1 MRPAPPRSTG
11 LAARTAAFGRLGAA
25 AAAAAGLIGPA
36 WASSGEGNAGEWVL
50 IALGASLIGALAG
63 VATTVALQAGR
74 PSREQAALRRALASC
89 SDWWWRTDEA
99 LRVVHAEAGRR
110 DAPGID
116 LPALRGRPPWQLD
129 PKARA
134 AAPQELAEAIGRR
147 LPFYAF
153 ELPLPS
159 VERPQR
165 VLHLSGA
172 PLFSGS
178 GRFAGY
184 AGVARLLGDGTAGGG
199 ADASMQDRI
208 RELEAEGSR
217 RAQRHEQA
225 VRELDSFAHSVSHDL
240 RAPLRVIDGFAQ
252 IVLEDYGDKL
262 DALGLEHLK
271 RIVAAG
277 ARMNSM
283 IDTLLSM
290 SRMTA
295 RELNCERVDLSQTAL
310 QLVEELHSE
319 DPGRNVEF
327 VVAPGLA
334 AQGDPTLLR
343 LVLQNLLANAFK
355 FSSRT
360 PAARIEF
367 GRQADSSQA
376 FFVRDNGAG
385 FDMRFAERLFG
396 VFQRLHSQS
405 EFPGT
410 GVGLATVQ
418 RIVRRHSGRIWAESA
433 PGRGATFYFTLW
445 ENGTPN

>member
-1 MRPAPPRSTG
+1 VVI
-11 LAARTAAFGRLGAA
+11 GRLGAA
-25 AAAAAGLIGPA
+25 AAASLSATA
-36 WASSGEGNAGEWVL
+36 WAASGEGSASGWVL
-50 IALGASLIGALAG
+50 IALAASLIGALAG

-74 PSREQAALRRALASC
+74 PSREQAALRRALAAC

-116 LPALRGRPPWQLD
+116 LPSLRGRPPWQLD

-134 AAPQELAEAIGRR
+134 TAPPELAEAVGRR
-147 LPFYAF
+147 LPFYEF
-153 ELPLPS
+153 ELPIAS
-159 VERPQR
+159 VERPNR
-165 VLHLSGA
+165 VLRLSGA
-172 PLFSGS
+172 PLFSGA

-184 AGVARLLGDGTAGGG
+184 AGVARVVGDGPTDEA
-199 ADASMQDRI
+199 ADTSMQARI
-208 RELEAEGSR
+208 RELQTEGVR
-217 RAQRHEQA
+217 RAQRHELA
-225 VRELDSFAHSVSHDL
+225 VRELDSFAYSVSHDL

-262 DALGLEHLK
+262 DALGVEHLK
-271 RIVAAG
+271 RIVTAG

-310 QLVEELHSE
+310 QLVEELRSE
-319 DPGRNVEF
+319 DPARSVEF

-343 LVLQNLLANAFK
+343 LVLQNLLGNAFK
-355 FSSRT
+355 FSAHA

-367 GRQADSSQA
+367 GRQADTSQA
-376 FFVRDNGAG
+376 FYVRDNGAG

-418 RIVRRHSGRIWAESA
+418 RIVRRHSGRIWAEAA

-445 ENGTPN
+445 EHGTPN